1 MKCKEV
7 NSNLIAYIE
16 NEISLETRKLV
27 DKHLSGC
34 QVCQVALKNLSSV
47 YQEIENEKAEFTHN
61 PYLGV
66 KIWSKLKEPE
76 FRTAPAIPIRRV
88 TIAYIAAA
96 GVFLGITL
104 GTFLSNYLF
113 DNNQTNDTE
122 TWTQLA
128 EEYFPSNLYEPF
140 AELNENEQ

>member
-1 MKCKEV
+1 MSKIVKSKTMKCKEV

-27 DKHLSGC
+27 DEHLLDC
-34 QVCQVALKNLSSV
+34 QVCQVSLKNLSSV
-47 YQEIENEKAEFTHN
+47 YQEIENEKAEFNHN
-61 PYLGV
+61 PYLGI
-66 KIWSKLKEPE
+66 KIWSKLNEPE

-104 GTFLSNYLF
+104 
-113 DNNQTNDTE
+113 
-122 TWTQLA
+122 
-128 EEYFPSNLYEPF
+128 
-140 AELNENEQ
+140 